1 MSHTFVGFNSLGYV
15 NKGDFNSE
23 QEPVC
28 LSLHSFWGGEHNGR
42 SLSLGIVDGHGSEHG
57 SKYGGSINLTI
68 SDVQQLCMYFMKW
81 LSTQTYDGYCD
92 DINCEYRDLQTAQY
106 EKAKKMYEEA
116 TGRNDRKEYEEYM
129 DIVCQNKKWREFEE

>member
-1 MSHTFVGFNSLGYV
+1 MV
-15 NKGDFNSE
+15 SE
-23 QEPVC
+23 MCIRE
-28 LSLHSFWGGEHNGR
+28 R
-42 SLSLGIVDGHGSEHG
+42 
-57 SKYGGSINLTI
+57 TI

-81 LSTQTYDGYCD
+81 LSSQTHDGYCD
-92 DINCEYRDLQTAQY
+92 DINCEYRDLETAQY

>member
-1 MSHTFVGFNSLGYV
+1 
-15 NKGDFNSE
+15 
-23 QEPVC
+23 
-28 LSLHSFWGGEHNGR
+28 
-42 SLSLGIVDGHGSEHG
+42 
-57 SKYGGSINLTI
+57 
-68 SDVQQLCMYFMKW
+68 MYFMKW